1 MAASIGL
8 VEARVKDAEEA
19 LKAQF
24 KRTNDAYADAIV
36 NPDLKQDEDDQIEAL
51 MKKAREAK
59 DQTMGKL
66 MKVLDDNQPA
76 VQGLNQ
82 GPPAKRSMRIEEVLK
97 PKDPLCESMT
107 LEEVEHWLKGYEA
120 FMDHNKEVL
129 TQEGIKVSRAILDK
143 CLDPKLSTRLRNIQN
158 ENGENMVKDDTPIQ
172 DCLKVLK
179 NMFLEAIP
187 LWLRRLNYFNCS
199 QNENENVAQFWAR
212 KRDLASQCNLADLV
226 VPDDFEVMEL
236 IRNVHAPQLRTKF
249 LEVKDPK
256 VPELLQIAANWQ
268 RAKDVS
274 KSMERPQ

>member
-1 MAASIGL
+1 MAASLRSMKKYLNL
-8 VEARVKDAEEA
+8 VEARVRDAEDILTQMPPGGQGPSPRVLKRLEDAEEA

-129 TQEGIKVSRAILDK
+129 TQEGIKVSRAIFDK

-158 ENGENMVKDDTPIQ
+158 ENGENMVKDDTPI
-172 DCLKVLK
+172 
-179 NMFLEAIP
+179 
-187 LWLRRLNYFNCS
+187 
-199 QNENENVAQFWAR
+199 
-212 KRDLASQCNLADLV
+212 
-226 VPDDFEVMEL
+226 
-236 IRNVHAPQLRTKF
+236 
-249 LEVKDPK
+249 
-256 VPELLQIAANWQ
+256 
-268 RAKDVS
+268 
-274 KSMERPQ
+274 